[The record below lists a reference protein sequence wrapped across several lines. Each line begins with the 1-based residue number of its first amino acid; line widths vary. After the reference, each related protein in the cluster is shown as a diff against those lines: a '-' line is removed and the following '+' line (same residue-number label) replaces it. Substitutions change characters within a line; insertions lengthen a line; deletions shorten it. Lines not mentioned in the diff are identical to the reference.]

1 MMKYAFYSH
10 GGSQNHGCEA
20 IVRTLSSMIKKEKTN
35 SYIKLYSFKKAED
48 DKVNFR
54 FIDEI
59 EEFDYSV
66 APKKVSFSDKLKIA
80 VYSRQSQKKSDDF
93 YYSISCRNPSL
104 KKNDIYISVGGD
116 NYCYGDGHVAKAMNT
131 TLRSMGKKT
140 VLWGCS
146 IGSED
151 MTPDKIEDLKGFDLV
166 VARESFSYNALIENG
181 IDKNTVL
188 YPDSAFL
195 LPVDEEISKTFE
207 VKEHTVGINV
217 SNFVYPKGCD
227 EKHPAKKAVF
237 SLIRYILDKTDL
249 NILLIPHVT
258 RDNKADCE
266 TLAEIYEKFKCERI
280 SLVGGEYSATEY
292 KSIISRCEAFIGART
307 HATIAAYSTCVPTLV
322 IGYSIKSKG
331 IAKDLF
337 GTYEGYVVPVE
348 DLNDSDL
355 FIETFKDFYAKNGE
369 IRKYLQKFMPDYIG
383 KAENS
388 IKELFKI

>member
-1 MMKYAFYSH
+1 MRYAFYSH

-20 IVRTLSSMIKKEKTN
+20 IVRTLSSMIKKEKPD
-35 SYIKLYSFKKAED
+35 SFLKLYTFKKAED
-48 DKVNFR
+48 EKAGFPFV
-54 FIDEI
+54 DEM

-66 APKKVSFSDKLKIA
+66 KPKKVTFSDKIKIA
-80 VYSRQSQKKSDDF
+80 LYSKQSQKKADDF
-93 YYSISCRNPSL
+93 YYTIACRNPSL
-104 KKNDIYISVGGD
+104 KKNDVYISVGGD

-146 IGSED
+146 IGPED
-151 MTPDKIEDLKGFDLV
+151 MTPDKIEDLKGFDLI
-166 VARESFSYNALIENG
+166 VARETYSYNALIENG

-195 LPVDEEISKTFE
+195 LPVDEKMNESFE
-207 VKEHTVGINV
+207 VKEHTVGLNI

-227 EKHPAKKAVF
+227 ENHPAKKAVF
-237 SLIRYILDKTDL
+237 SMIRYILDETDL

-266 TLAEIYEKFKCERI
+266 TLGEIYQKFKCDRVG
-280 SLVGGEYSATEY
+280 LVGGEYSATEY

-331 IAKDLF
+331 IAKDIF
-337 GTYEGYVVPVE
+337 GTYEGYVFPVE
-348 DLNDSDL
+348 ELSNSDR
-355 FIETFKDFYAKNGE
+355 FIEIFKNFYTQNGE
-369 IRKYLQKFMPDYIG
+369 MRKYLQSFMPDYIS

-388 IKELFKI
+388 IKELFKL

>member
-1 MMKYAFYSH
+1 MKYAFYSH

-20 IVRTLSSMIKKEKTN
+20 IVRTLSSMIKKEKPE
-35 SYIKLYSFKKAED
+35 SYIKLYTFKKDED
-48 DKVNFR
+48 EQADFP
-54 FIDEI
+54 FIDEM

-66 APKKVSFSDKLKIA
+66 VPKSISLSDKIKIA
-80 VYSRQSQKKSDDF
+80 LYSRQSQKKADDF
-93 YYSISCRNPSL
+93 YFSIPCRNPSL
-104 KKNDIYISVGGD
+104 NKNDVYVSVGGD
-116 NYCYGDGHVAKAMNT
+116 NYCYGDGHVAKAMNS

-146 IGSED
+146 VGED
-151 MTPDKIEDLKGFDLV
+151 DLTPDKIEDLKGFDLI
-166 VARESFSYNALIENG
+166 VARETFSYDALIKNG

-195 LPVDEEISKTFE
+195 LPVDEKMNEKFE
-207 VKEHTVGINV
+207 VKKHTVGINI
-217 SNFVYPKGCD
+217 SNFVYPKNCD
-227 EKHPAKKAVF
+227 ENYPAKKAVF
-237 SLIRYILDKTDL
+237 SLIKYILDETDL

-258 RDNKADCE
+258 RDNAADCE
-266 TLAEIYEKFKCERI
+266 TLAEIYEKFKCERVGI
-280 SLVGGEYSATEY
+280 VGGEYSATEY

-331 IAKDLF
+331 IAKDIF
-337 GTYEGYVVPVE
+337 GTYDGYVVPVE
-348 DLNDSDL
+348 ELNDSDR
-355 FIETFKDFYAKNGE
+355 FIEIFKEFYSKNSE
-369 IRKYLQKFMPDYIG
+369 MRKYLENFMPDYIS

>member
-1 MMKYAFYSH
+1 MRYAFYSH

-20 IVRTLSSMIKKEKTN
+20 IVRTLSSMIKKEKPE
-35 SYIKLYSFKKAED
+35 SFIKLYTFKKDED
-48 DKVNFR
+48 ERAGFS
-54 FIDEI
+54 FIDET

-66 APKKVSFSDKLKIA
+66 VPEKVSFSDKIKIA
-80 VYSRQSQKKSDDF
+80 LYSRQSQKKSDEF
-93 YYSISCRNPSL
+93 YYSIPCRNPSL
-104 KKNDIYISVGGD
+104 KKNDVYISVGGD
-116 NYCYGDGHVAKAMNT
+116 NYCYGDGHTAKAMNT

-146 IGSED
+146 IGNED

-181 IDKNTVL
+181 IDKNTFL

-195 LPVDEEISKTFE
+195 LPVDEEINKTFE
-207 VKEHTVGINV
+207 VKEHTVGINI
-217 SNFVYPKGCD
+217 SNFVYPKNC
-227 EKHPAKKAVF
+227 EENHPAKKAVF
-237 SLIRYILDKTDL
+237 SLIRYILDETDL

-280 SLVGGEYSATEY
+280 GLVGGEYSATEY

-322 IGYSIKSKG
+322 LGYSIKSKG
-331 IAKDLF
+331 IAHDIF
-337 GTYEGYVVPVE
+337 GTYDGYVVPVE
-348 DLNDSDL
+348 ELSDSES
-355 FIETFKDFYAKNGE
+355 FIEIFKGFYAKNGE
-369 IRKYLQKFMPDYIG
+369 MRKYLQNFMPDYIG

>member
-1 MMKYAFYSH
+1 MRYAFYSH

-20 IVRTLSSMIKKEKTN
+20 IVRTLSSMIKKEN
-35 SYIKLYSFKKAED
+35 PDSFLKLYTFKKAED
-48 DKVNFR
+48 EKAGFPFV
-54 FIDEI
+54 DEM

-66 APKKVSFSDKLKIA
+66 KPKNVTFSDKIKIA
-80 VYSRQSQKKSDDF
+80 LYSKQSQKKADDF
-93 YYSISCRNPSL
+93 YYTIACRNPSL
-104 KKNDIYISVGGD
+104 KKNDVYISVGGD

-146 IGSED
+146 IGHED
-151 MTPDKIEDLKGFDLV
+151 MTPDKIEDLKGFDLI
-166 VARESFSYNALIENG
+166 VARETYSYNALIENG

-195 LPVDEEISKTFE
+195 LPVDEKMNESFE
-207 VKEHTVGINV
+207 VKEHTVGLNI

-227 EKHPAKKAVF
+227 ENHPAKKAVF
-237 SLIRYILDKTDL
+237 SLIRYILDETDL

-266 TLAEIYEKFKCERI
+266 TLGKIYQKFKCDRVG
-280 SLVGGEYSATEY
+280 LVGGEYSATEY

-331 IAKDLF
+331 IAKDIF
-337 GTYEGYVVPVE
+337 GTYEGYVFPVE
-348 DLNDSDL
+348 ELSDSNR
-355 FIETFKDFYAKNGE
+355 FIEIFKNFYAQNGE
-369 IRKYLQKFMPDYIG
+369 MRKYLQSFMPDYIS

-388 IKELFKI
+388 IKELFKL

>member
-1 MMKYAFYSH
+1 MRYAFYSH

-20 IVRTLSSMIKKEKTN
+20 IVRTLSSMIKKEKPD
-35 SYIKLYSFKKAED
+35 SFLKLYTFKKAED
-48 DKVNFR
+48 EKAGFPFV
-54 FIDEI
+54 DEM

-66 APKKVSFSDKLKIA
+66 KPKNVTFSDKIKIDL
-80 VYSRQSQKKSDDF
+80 YSKQSQKKADDF
-93 YYSISCRNPSL
+93 YYTIACRNPSL
-104 KKNDIYISVGGD
+104 KKNDVYISVGGD

-146 IGSED
+146 IGPED
-151 MTPDKIEDLKGFDLV
+151 MTPDKIEDLKGFDLI
-166 VARESFSYNALIENG
+166 VARETYSYNALIENG

-195 LPVDEEISKTFE
+195 LPVDEKMNESFE
-207 VKEHTVGINV
+207 VKEHTVGLNI
-217 SNFVYPKGCD
+217 SNFVYPKDCD
-227 EKHPAKKAVF
+227 ENHPAKKAVF
-237 SLIRYILDKTDL
+237 SLIRYILDETDL

-266 TLAEIYEKFKCERI
+266 TLGEIYQKFKCDRVG
-280 SLVGGEYSATEY
+280 LVGGEYSATEY

-331 IAKDLF
+331 IAKDIF
-337 GTYEGYVVPVE
+337 GTYEGYVFPVE
-348 DLNDSDL
+348 ELSDSDR
-355 FIETFKDFYAKNGE
+355 FIEIFKNFYAQNGE
-369 IRKYLQKFMPDYIG
+369 MRKYLQSFMPDYIG

-388 IKELFKI
+388 IKELFKL

>member
-1 MMKYAFYSH
+1 MKYAFYSH

-20 IVRTLSSMIKKEKTN
+20 IVRTLSSMIKKEN
-35 SYIKLYSFKKAED
+35 PDSYIKLYSFKKSED
-48 DKVNFR
+48 EKANFR
-54 FIDEI
+54 SIDEI

-93 YYSISCRNPSL
+93 YYSIACRNPSL
-104 KKNDIYISVGGD
+104 KKNDVYISVGGD
-116 NYCYGDGHVAKAMNT
+116 NYCYGDGHTAKAMNT
-131 TLRSMGKKT
+131 TLRSIGKKT

-151 MTPDKIEDLKGFDLV
+151 MSPDKIEDLKGFDLI

-195 LPVDEEISKTFE
+195 LPVDEEMNKTFE
-207 VKEHTVGINV
+207 VKEHTVGINI
-217 SNFVYPKGCD
+217 SNFVYPKGSN
-227 EKHPAKKAVF
+227 ENHPAKKAVF
-237 SLIRYILDKTDL
+237 SLIRYIIDKTDL
-249 NILLIPHVT
+249 NVLLIPHVT
-258 RDNKADCE
+258 RDNKSDCE
-266 TLAEIYEKFKCERI
+266 TLAEIYENFKCERI
-280 SLVGGEYSATEY
+280 GLVSGEYSATEY

-331 IAKDLF
+331 IAKDIF
-337 GTYEGYVVPVE
+337 GTYEGYVIPVE
-348 DLNDSDL
+348 DLNDSDR
-355 FIETFKDFYAKNGE
+355 FIENFKDFYSKNDE
-369 IRKYLQKFMPDYIG
+369 IKNYLQKFMPDYIG

>member
-1 MMKYAFYSH
+1 MKYAFYSH

-20 IVRTLSSMIKKEKTN
+20 IVRTLSSMIKKEKPE

-48 DKVNFR
+48 DKAGFPL
-54 FIDEI
+54 IDET
-59 EEFDYSV
+59 ENFDYSV
-66 APKKVSFSDKLKIA
+66 VPEKVSFADKIKIA
-80 VYSRQSQKKSDDF
+80 LYSKQSQKKADEF
-93 YYSISCRNPSL
+93 YFSIPCRNPSL
-104 KKNDIYISVGGD
+104 KKNDVYISVGGD
-116 NYCYGDGHVAKAMNT
+116 NYCYGDGHIAKAMNT

-146 IGSED
+146 IGKED
-151 MTPDKIEDLKGFDLV
+151 MTPDKTEDLKGFDLI

-195 LPVDEEISKTFE
+195 LPVDEEMNKTFE
-207 VKEHTVGINV
+207 VKEHTIGINI

-227 EKHPAKKAVF
+227 ESHPAKKAVF
-237 SLIRYILDKTDL
+237 SLIRHILDETDL

-258 RDNKADCE
+258 RDKKADCE

-280 SLVGGEYSATEY
+280 SLVGGDYSATEY

-322 IGYSIKSKG
+322 LGYSIKSKG
-331 IAKDLF
+331 IAHDIF
-337 GTYEGYVVPVE
+337 GTYDGYVIPVE
-348 DLNDSDL
+348 ELDNSDRL
-355 FIETFKDFYAKNGE
+355 IEIFKEFYAKNGE
-369 IRKYLQKFMPDYIG
+369 MRKYLQNFMPDYIS

>member
-1 MMKYAFYSH
+1 MKYAFYSH

-20 IVRTLSSMIKKEKTN
+20 IVRTLSSMIKKEKPD
-35 SYIKLYSFKKAED
+35 SLLKLYTFKKAED
-48 DKVNFR
+48 EKAGFPFV
-54 FIDEI
+54 DEM
-59 EEFDYSV
+59 EEFDYSLK
-66 APKKVSFSDKLKIA
+66 PKNVTFSDKIKIA
-80 VYSRQSQKKSDDF
+80 LYSRQTQKKADDF
-93 YYSISCRNPSL
+93 YYTIACRNPSL
-104 KKNDIYISVGGD
+104 KKNHVYISVGGD

-146 IGSED
+146 IGPED
-151 MTPDKIEDLKGFDLV
+151 MTPDKIEDLKGFDLI
-166 VARESFSYNALIENG
+166 VARETYSYNALIENG

-195 LPVDEEISKTFE
+195 LPVDEKMNENFE

-217 SNFVYPKGCD
+217 SNFVYPKNCD
-227 EKHPAKKAVF
+227 ENHPAKKAVF
-237 SLIRYILDKTDL
+237 SLIRYILDETDL

-258 RDNKADCE
+258 RGGADCE
-266 TLAEIYEKFKCERI
+266 TLAEIYEKFKCERVG
-280 SLVGGEYSATEY
+280 LVGGEYSATEY

-337 GTYEGYVVPVE
+337 GTYDGYVFPVE
-348 DLNDSDL
+348 ELSDSDR
-355 FIETFKDFYAKNGE
+355 FIEIFKEFYSKNE
-369 IRKYLQKFMPDYIG
+369 EMRKYLHSFMPDYIS

-388 IKELFKI
+388 IKELFKL